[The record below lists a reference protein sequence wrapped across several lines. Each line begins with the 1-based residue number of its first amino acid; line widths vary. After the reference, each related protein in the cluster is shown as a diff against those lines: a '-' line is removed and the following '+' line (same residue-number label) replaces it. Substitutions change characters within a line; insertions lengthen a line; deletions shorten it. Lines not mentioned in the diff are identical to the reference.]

1 MSRRSAR
8 GGTLHAIAGLLV
20 LSGIVRI
27 ALAGEA
33 IAENLPAPEPEQA
46 APVVAGDQP
55 EDLILA
61 FQRREARLQA
71 RETRLEE
78 RMRALTLAEREAS
91 ERLEQLTEAE
101 ETLRAM
107 LEQVDIAAETDVERL
122 VAVYENMK
130 PAEAAELF
138 AQMPP
143 TFAAG
148 FMALLTP
155 QTAGQIMALVPP
167 DQAYSIS
174 VVLAGRNADLP
185 DE

>member
-1 MSRRSAR
+1 MIERHKR
-8 GGTLHAIAGLLV
+8 GGTLHAVAGLLI
-20 LSGIVRI
+20 LSGVVRI

-33 IAENLPAPEPEQA
+33 IAEGLPPAEPA
-46 APVVAGDQP
+46 SSVPVVAADQP
-55 EDLILA
+55 EQLIEA
-61 FQRREARLQA
+61 FQRREDRLKQ
-71 RETRLEE
+71 RETQLEE

-91 ERLEQLTEAE
+91 ERLTQLTLAE
-101 ETLRAM
+101 EALRAT

-130 PAEAAELF
+130 PKDAAALF

-143 TFAAG
+143 GFAAG
-148 FMALLTP
+148 FLALLTP
-155 QTAGQIMALVPP
+155 QIAGQILALVPP
-167 DQAYSIS
+167 DKAYSIS